1 MITCFIAYCHAFRNN
16 KDFSPELLYLGA
28 VILDSEIFKWI
39 LK

>member
-1 MITCFIAYCHAFRNN
+1 MLSGFVCQNDYLFYCILPRI
-16 KDFSPELLYLGA
+16 PLYLGA